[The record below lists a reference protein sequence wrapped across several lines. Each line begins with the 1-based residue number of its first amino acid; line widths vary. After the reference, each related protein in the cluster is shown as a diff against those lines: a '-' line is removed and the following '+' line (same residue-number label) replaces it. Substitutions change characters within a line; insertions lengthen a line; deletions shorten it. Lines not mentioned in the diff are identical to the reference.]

1 MSTLNIKDLTP
12 AQKKSMLKELQK
24 EQEQEA
30 KLQKQTRKDYKDKV
44 DKVVPKLFDKLWAL
58 SENISKVKTTVYN
71 TLDGL
76 VTQKG
81 LAYNRQD
88 QDQQTHSFSSLD
100 GSKTITIGFR
110 VNDGW
115 DDTVNIGIAKVSEFI
130 QTLATD
136 KNSKAL
142 VETILQL
149 LSKDAKGS
157 LKASRVL
164 QLKKLSE
171 SINNKDFADAIGI
184 IESAYKP
191 VPTKQFVS
199 LRYKDEVGNTVE
211 LPLSITDAPL
221 LESELKSIVVDK

>member
-1 MSTLNIKDLTP
+1 MTKIELKDLTP
-12 AQKKSMLKELQK
+12 AQKKAMLKELQK

-30 KLQKQTRKDYKDKV
+30 RLQKQTRKDYKEKV
-44 DKVVPKLFDKLWAL
+44 DKAVPKLFEKLWAL

-71 TLDGL
+71 TLEGL

-100 GSKTITIGFR
+100 GSKTITIGYR

-115 DDTVNIGIAKVSEFI
+115 DDTVNIGIKKVTEFI
-130 QTLATD
+130 QTLAKD
-136 KNSKAL
+136 ANSKAL

-149 LSKDAKGS
+149 LSKDAKGN

-164 QLKKLSE
+164 QLKKLSD
-171 SINNKDFADAIGI
+171 SINNKEFADAIGI
-184 IESAYKP
+184 IEAAYKP

-199 LRYKDEVGNTVE
+199 LRYKDEIGNTVE

-221 LESELKSIVVDK
+221 KEMPALA